1 MLILNRNTF
10 PSHATESNGL
20 ICMMYMSIPVPFE
33 FPGMSFN
40 I

>member
-1 MLILNRNTF
+1 MLILNRNKF
-10 PSHATESNGL
+10 PLKGTESNNL
-20 ICMMYMSIPVPFE
+20 ICMVYISIAVPFE